1 MKSKMGDRATRLQI
15 EERRLIE
22 ALPLTG
28 GIFFP
33 TEAIPLAE
41 RVAGLK
47 RVRAI
52 YEWWWKREY
61 APRLR
66 ELRRQYAG
74 KGRCFIIGN
83 GPSLNRTDL
92 TKLRDEVTF
101 GVNGLFLKF
110 DEIGFTPTFYVVE
123 DHLVAED
130 RAQQIN
136 AIKGPLKLFPFHL
149 AYCLDEGPDTLFFNH
164 RPRPSLAGFEF
175 STDASRITY
184 TGCTVTF
191 TCMQLAFYLGF
202 PEIYLV
208 GVDAS
213 YEIPKTVERHDHYGV
228 AVLDMQGDDPNH
240 FHPDYFGKGYRWH
253 DPQVDKMV
261 AAYEEARRVTEARG
275 VRIRNATIGGKL
287 EVFERVDYESL
298 FRPAD
303 GAGTISLFPRVLI
316 LDMTCLG
323 SSSAT
328 GQIKKTLF
336 TGWPEGRLAQVF
348 ASGHG
353 RFGLYR
359 GGAVPAALDD
369 PSDPAEAIAWC
380 RSFDPDVVY
389 FRPHDH
395 PVYFHEFALQAID
408 ALGVPLVTHLMDD
421 WPARAGA
428 PGLAGNETLVRRL
441 PEVLARSAVRL
452 SICEA
457 MSAAF
462 ETRYGVPFQAIANA
476 VEPADWQ
483 TLDGE
488 RATRRAGT
496 EPLLIR
502 YVGGLA
508 DDMGLR
514 SLMDVAEVVD
524 ELHEE
529 LGVRLEVHTTRTW
542 KSKADTVFERSR
554 GVFVHEA
561 GISEEGYRRL
571 LLGCHLLLIAYNFDA
586 RSITYVRYSMANKMP
601 ECLASGTPVLA
612 YGPTALATIAY
623 LAEHQVAEVVAT
635 RDPVLLQ
642 GAIRRLAADPDA
654 AMALGTRGRAFAFE
668 RHGAA
673 AVRERFHESLSEAAK
688 RHGWASG
695 VKPKSADDAGLI
707 GCHPRSSHAHVDE
720 AGLVGAVLAGVAGG
734 VMLDVGAHHGNA
746 LSAFLKRGWSVYA
759 FEPDPA
765 NRAELRSRFGD
776 QPTLVIDARAVSDRV
791 TAGMVFY
798 ASSESTGIG
807 TLKPFRDSHRC
818 EVATTTLHE
827 VVEARGFTSID
838 FLKMDTEGYG
848 LMVLRGVPW
857 GRLRPRVVLC
867 EFEDRKTGPSGY
879 TFHDL
884 AGYLVAQGY
893 RVWVSEWHP
902 VLRYGIRHD
911 WRRLLPYPC
920 HLGDPD
926 AWGNFIAFREAADEK
941 ALAQAAR
948 MAIERPSP
956 TRSIPW
962 LPLMYQRSVP
972 KVQRGVTKV
981 KRRARALT
989 NRTRA
994 GLVAYLDGHHP
1005 DASAGLRAALGRLR
1019 AYRRLRNRL
1028 S

>member
-22 ALPLTG
+22 ELPLTG
-28 GIFFP
+28 GIFLP

-298 FRPAD
+298 FRPVD

-316 LDMTCLG
+316 LDITCLG

-328 GQIKKTLF
+328 GQHKKNLF
-336 TGWPEGRLAQVF
+336 SGWPESRLAQVY
-348 ASGHG
+348 AAWHG

-359 GGAVPAALDD
+359 GGGGRAALDD
-369 PSDPAEAIAWC
+369 PSDTEEVLAWC
-380 RSFDPDVVY
+380 QSFDPDVIY
-389 FRPHDH
+389 FWPRDRPA
-395 PVYFHEFALQAID
+395 YFHEFAVRAID
-408 ALGVPLVTHLMDD
+408 ALGVPLVTHLVDD
-421 WPARAGA
+421 WPARVGA
-428 PGLAGNETLVRRL
+428 AHRL
-441 PEVLARSAVRL
+441 GGGSGSASLPQVLQRSAMCL

-457 MSAAF
+457 MSRAF
-462 ETRYGVPFQAIANA
+462 TDRYGVEFRAIANG
-476 VEPADWQ
+476 VDPEDWEA
-483 TLDGE
+483 LDRD
-488 RATRRAGT
+488 RAIRRHSA

-502 YVGGLA
+502 YVGALA
-508 DDMGLR
+508 SDMGFA
-514 SLMDVAEVVD
+514 SVADVAQAVD
-524 ELHEE
+524 ALYEE
-529 LGVRLEVHTTRTW
+529 LGVRFQIYTIAPW
-542 KSKADTVFERSR
+542 KSKAEVAFGKLR
-554 GVFVHEA
+554 GVSIHE
-561 GISEEGYRRL
+561 GGFPEEGYRRL
-571 LLGCHLLLIAYNFDA
+571 LVGCHLLLIAYNFDKE
-586 RSITYVRYSMANKMP
+586 SITYVRYSMANKMP
-601 ECLASGTPVLA
+601 ECLASGVPVMA
-612 YGPTALATIAY
+612 YGPMAIATVAY
-623 LAEHQVAEVVAT
+623 LAEHGVAEVVTT
-635 RDPVLLQ
+635 REPALLE
-642 GAIRRLAADPDA
+642 AALRRFTGDPDHGRT
-654 AMALGTRGRAFAFE
+654 LGAHGRAFAFE
-668 RHGAA
+668 RHPAK
-673 AVRERFHESLSEAAK
+673 AVRERLHASLSEAASQ
-688 RHGWASG
+688 HGFAPG
-695 VKPKSADDAGLI
+695 VKPKSSDDAGLC
-707 GCHPRSSHAHVDE
+707 GCHSRRSRLTINEGTLVAEVLSQTEGGIVMAVGTRSDGTLAPFLTGGFTVHALAPDPTT
-720 AGLVGAVLAGVAGG
+720 AVGAGPCARSGPRA
-734 VMLDVGAHHGNA
+734 
-746 LSAFLKRGWSVYA
+746 RP
-759 FEPDPA
+759 EPD
-765 NRAELRSRFGD
+765 RGLAE
-776 QPTLVIDARAVSDRV
+776 
-791 TAGMVFY
+791 
-798 ASSESTGIG
+798 
-807 TLKPFRDSHRC
+807 H
-818 EVATTTLHE
+818 VATTTVRE
-827 VVEARGFTSID
+827 VIEERGLSRLD
-838 FLKMDTEGYG
+838 L
-848 LMVLRGVPW
+848 LMVDSPNLGVLEGVPW
-857 GRLRPRVVLC
+857 SRCRPRFVMC
-867 EFEDRKTGPSGY
+867 PFDEHEARP
-879 TFHDL
+879 
-884 AGYLVAQGY
+884 AGHTLHAVARLLVAQGY

-902 VLRYGIRHD
+902 PTRFGPKFMKAGRR
-911 WRRLLPYPC
+911 WRRLVPYPC
-920 HLGDPD
+920 HLGSPRASGYCIATRKTAD
-926 AWGNFIAFREAADEK
+926 AE
-941 ALAQAAR
+941 ALAQAAQR
-948 MAIERPSP
+948 AIERPSP
-956 TRSIPW
+956 TRSKSW
-962 LPLMYQRSVP
+962 LGLTFQRSVP
-972 KVQRGVTKV
+972 NVQRGVTKV

-989 NRTRA
+989 NRARA
-994 GLVAYLDGHHP
+994 WLVAYLDGHHP
-1005 DASAGLRAALGRLR
+1005 DASARFRAALGRLR
-1019 AYRRLRNRL
+1019 GYRRLLDRP

>member
-1 MKSKMGDRATRLQI
+1 MKAKTDDRAARLQI

-22 ALPLTG
+22 ELPLRG
-28 GIFFP
+28 GIFLP
-33 TEAIPLAE
+33 TEAVPVAE

-66 ELRRQYAG
+66 ELRRRYAG

-92 TKLRDEVTF
+92 TKLCDEVTF

-110 DEIGFTPTFYVVE
+110 DEMGFTPTFYVVE

-130 RAQQIN
+130 RARQIN
-136 AIKGPLKLFPFHL
+136 AIKGPLKLFPFNL
-149 AYCLDEGPDTLFFNH
+149 AYCLEEGPDTLFFNH
-164 RPRPSLAGFEF
+164 RPRPSPTGFAF

-213 YEIPKTVERHDHYGV
+213 YEIPQTVERHDHYGV

-261 AAYEEARRVTEARG
+261 AAYEEARRATEARG

-298 FRPAD
+298 FRPMD
-303 GAGTISLFPRVLI
+303 GAGTMSLFPRVLI

-336 TGWPEGRLAQVF
+336 TGWPDGRVAQVF

-359 GGAVPAALDD
+359 GGAVRAALDD

-380 RSFDPDVVY
+380 RSFDPDLVY

-395 PVYFHEFALQAID
+395 PRYFHEFALRAID
-408 ALGVPLVTHLMDD
+408 ALGVPLCTHLMDD

-428 PGLAGNETLVRRL
+428 RGPFGNDRLMRRL
-441 PEVLARSAVRL
+441 PRLLEGSAVRL

-457 MSAAF
+457 MSSAF
-462 ETRYGVPFQAIANA
+462 EARYGLRFQAIANG

-483 TLDGE
+483 ALDGE

-514 SLMDVAEVVD
+514 SLMDVAVVVD
-524 ELHEE
+524 QLHGE
-529 LGVRLEVHTTRTW
+529 LGVRLEIHTTRTW
-542 KSKADTVFERSR
+542 KSKADAVFGRSR
-554 GVFVHEA
+554 GVSVHEA

-571 LLGCHLLLIAYNFDA
+571 LIGCHLLLIAYNFDA

-601 ECLASGTPVLA
+601 ECLASGVPVMA
-612 YGPTALATIAY
+612 YGPMDIATVAY
-623 LAEHQVAEVVAT
+623 LAKHGVAEVVT
-635 RDPVLLQ
+635 KRDPALLE
-642 GAIRRLAADPDA
+642 ASLRRFAGDPDYGRT
-654 AMALGTRGRAFAFE
+654 LGARGRAFAFE
-668 RHGAA
+668 RHPAK
-673 AVRERFHESLSEAAK
+673 AVRERLHAVLSEAAS
-688 RHGWASG
+688 RHGFAPG
-695 VKPKSADDAGLI
+695 VKPRSADDAGLC
-707 GCHPRSSHAHVDE
+707 GCHARRVRRTMNE
-720 AGLVGAVLAGVAGG
+720 AALVAEVLAGTSGG
-734 VMLDVGAHHGNA
+734 IVVMAVGAPAHDTLA
-746 LSAFLKRGWSVYA
+746 PFLTGGFTVHTLA
-759 FEPDPA
+759 PDPTT
-765 NRAELRSRFGD
+765 RAESAPTTNAVAAGPRARPPPDPRS
-776 QPTLVIDARAVSDRV
+776 ADR
-791 TAGMVFY
+791 
-798 ASSESTGIG
+798 
-807 TLKPFRDSHRC
+807 
-818 EVATTTLHE
+818 VATTT
-827 VVEARGFTSID
+827 VRD
-838 FLKMDTEGYG
+838 FIAERRLSRLDL
-848 LMVLRGVPW
+848 LMVDGPHVGILQGVPW
-857 GRLRPRVVLC
+857 AQRRPRFVMC
-867 EFEDRKTGPSGY
+867 AFDEHRRSGR
-879 TFHDL
+879 TLHDL
-884 AGYLVAQGY
+884 AGVLVAQGY

-902 VLRYGIRHD
+902 PARFGPKFMKAGRR
-911 WRRLLPYPC
+911 WRRLVPYPC
-920 HLGDPD
+920 HLGSPRAYGYCIAMRDTAD
-926 AWGNFIAFREAADEK
+926 AE
-941 ALAQAAR
+941 ALAGAAR
-948 MAIERPSP
+948 RAIAGQSPS
-956 TRSIPW
+956 RSIPW
-962 LPLMYQRSVP
+962 LGLTVQRAVP
-972 KVQRGVTKV
+972 KVRRGVTKL

-989 NRTRA
+989 HRTRA

-1005 DASAGLRAALGRLR
+1005 DAAASLRAAL
-1019 AYRRLRNRL
+1019 RRLR
-1028 S
+1028 SSPM

>member
-1 MKSKMGDRATRLQI
+1 MKSKTGDRAAQLQI

-22 ALPLTG
+22 ELPLRG

-33 TEAIPLAE
+33 TEAVPVAE

-110 DEIGFTPTFYVVE
+110 EEMGFTPTFYVVE

-130 RAQQIN
+130 RAQEIN
-136 AIKGPLKLFPFHL
+136 AIKGPLKLFPFNL
-149 AYCLDEGPDTLFFNH
+149 AYCLDDGPDTLFFNH
-164 RPRPSLAGFEF
+164 RPRPSPAGFEF

-213 YEIPKTVERHDHYGV
+213 YEIPKTVERHDRYGV
-228 AVLDMQGDDPNH
+228 AVLDMQADDPNH

-261 AAYEEARRVTEARG
+261 AAFEEARRVTEARG

-298 FRPAD
+298 FRPVDA
-303 GAGTISLFPRVLI
+303 AGTMSLFPRVLI

-348 ASGHG
+348 AAGHG

-359 GGAVPAALDD
+359 GGPVPAALGD
-369 PSDPAEAIAWC
+369 PSDPAEVIDWC

-395 PVYFHEFALQAID
+395 PRYFHELALRAID
-408 ALGVPLVTHLMDD
+408 ALGVPLCTHLMDD

-428 PGLAGNETLVRRL
+428 GRLFGSDSLTRRL
-441 PEVLARSAVRL
+441 PRLLERSAVRL

-457 MSAAF
+457 MSSAF
-462 ETRYGVPFQAIANA
+462 EARYGLRFRAIANG
-476 VEPADWQ
+476 VEPAVWQ
-483 TLDGE
+483 ALDGE
-488 RATRRAGT
+488 RTRRAAT

-514 SLMDVAEVVD
+514 SLLDVAEVVD
-524 ELHEE
+524 KLRKEI
-529 LGVRLEVHTTRTW
+529 GVRLEIHTTRTW
-542 KSKADTVFERSR
+542 KAKADAVFKRSR
-554 GVFVHEA
+554 GVSVHEA

-571 LLGCHLLLIAYNFDA
+571 LIGCHLLLIAYNFDA
-586 RSITYVRYSMANKMP
+586 RSIAYVRYSMANKMP
-601 ECLASGTPVLA
+601 ECLASGVPVMA
-612 YGPTALATIAY
+612 YGPMAIATVAY
-623 LAEHQVAEVVAT
+623 LAEHRVAEVVTT
-635 RDPVLLQ
+635 RDPALLES
-642 GAIRRLAADPDA
+642 ALRRFTGDPDYGRT
-654 AMALGTRGRAFAFE
+654 LGARGRTFAFE
-668 RHGAA
+668 RHPVK
-673 AVRERFHESLSEAAK
+673 AVRERLHASLSEAASQ
-688 RHGWASG
+688 HGFAPG
-695 VKPKSADDAGLI
+695 VKPRSSDDAGLC
-707 GCHPRSSHAHVDE
+707 GCHSRRTRLTINEGALVAEVLSQTEGGIVVAVGGRAHDP
-720 AGLVGAVLAGVAGG
+720 LA
-734 VMLDVGAHHGNA
+734 
-746 LSAFLKRGWSVYA
+746 AFLTGGFTVHA
-759 FEPDPA
+759 LAPDA
-765 NRAELRSRFGD
+765 TIRAELARRFGSRSG
-776 QPTLVIDARAVSDRV
+776 LVIDARDH
-791 TAGMVFY
+791 
-798 ASSESTGIG
+798 
-807 TLKPFRDSHRC
+807 L
-818 EVATTTLHE
+818 ATTAVRELIE
-827 VVEARGFTSID
+827 ERGLSRVDLLVVDSPHLGILQD
-838 FLKMDTEGYG
+838 
-848 LMVLRGVPW
+848 VPLQEIL
-857 GRLRPRVVLC
+857 GAERRPRFVMC
-867 EFEDRKTGPSGY
+867 AFDEEESGY
-879 TFHDL
+879 PLHDVMRL
-884 AGYLVAQGY
+884 LVVQGY

-902 VLRYGIRHD
+902 PTRFGPKFMEAGRR
-911 WRRLLPYPC
+911 WRRLVPYPC
-920 HLGDPD
+920 HLGSPRAFGYCIATRETAD
-926 AWGNFIAFREAADEK
+926 AETLAEAA
-941 ALAQAAR
+941 R
-948 MAIERPSP
+948 RAIERSSP

-962 LPLMYQRSVP
+962 LGLMVQRFVS

-981 KRRARALT
+981 RRSARALT
-989 NRTRA
+989 NRSRA
-994 GLVAYLDGHHP
+994 GIVAYLDGHHP
-1005 DASAGLRAALGRLR
+1005 DASASLRAALGRLR
-1019 AYRRLRNRL
+1019 AYRRVLDRL

>member
-1 MKSKMGDRATRLQI
+1 MKSKTDDRAARLRV

-22 ALPLTG
+22 ELPLRG
-28 GIFFP
+28 GIFLP
-33 TEAIPLAE
+33 TEAVPVAE

-66 ELRRQYAG
+66 ELRRRYAG

-83 GPSLNRTDL
+83 GPSLNCTDL

-110 DEIGFTPTFYVVE
+110 DEMGFTPTFYVIE

-130 RAQQIN
+130 RARQIN
-136 AIKGPLKLFPFHL
+136 AIKGPLKLFPFNL

-164 RPRPSLAGFEF
+164 RPRPNPAGFAF

-298 FRPAD
+298 FRPVD
-303 GAGTISLFPRVLI
+303 GAGTMSLFPRVLI

-348 ASGHG
+348 AAGHG

-359 GGAVPAALDD
+359 GAAVPAALDD
-369 PSDPAEAIAWC
+369 PSDPAEALAWC

-395 PVYFHEFALQAID
+395 PHYFHELALRAID
-408 ALGVPLVTHLMDD
+408 ALGVPLCTHLMDD

-428 PGLAGNETLVRRL
+428 RGLYGNNSLMRRL
-441 PEVLARSAVRL
+441 PRLLEGSAVRL

-457 MSAAF
+457 MSSAF
-462 ETRYGVPFQAIANA
+462 EARYGLRFQAIANG
-476 VEPADWQ
+476 VEPAAWQ
-483 TLDGE
+483 ALDGE
-488 RATRRAGT
+488 RATRRAST

-524 ELHEE
+524 QLHEE
-529 LGVRLEVHTTRTW
+529 LGVRLEIHTTRTW
-542 KSKADTVFERSR
+542 KAKADAVFGKCR
-554 GVFVHEA
+554 GVSVHEA

-571 LLGCHLLLIAYNFDA
+571 LIDCHLLLIAYNFDA
-586 RSITYVRYSMANKMP
+586 RSIAYVRYSMANKMP
-601 ECLASGTPVLA
+601 ECLASGVPVMA
-612 YGPTALATIAY
+612 YGPMVIATVAY
-623 LAEHQVAEVVAT
+623 LAEHRVAEVVTT
-635 RDPVLLQ
+635 RDPARLEAAL
-642 GAIRRLAADPDA
+642 RRFTADPDHGRT
-654 AMALGTRGRAFAFE
+654 LGARGRAFAFE
-668 RHGAA
+668 QHPAQ
-673 AVRERFHESLSEAAK
+673 AVRERLHAGLSEAAS
-688 RHGWASG
+688 RHGFAPG
-695 VKPKSADDAGLI
+695 VKPRSADDAGLC
-707 GCHPRSSHAHVDE
+707 GCHARRARRTINE
-720 AGLVGAVLAGVAGG
+720 AALVAEVLSQTEGGIVVAVGARAHDTLAPFLTGG
-734 VMLDVGAHHGNA
+734 FTVHALAPDPTTAVGAGPRA
-746 LSAFLKRGWSVYA
+746 RPEPGGGSA
-759 FEPDPA
+759 E
-765 NRAELRSRFGD
+765 
-776 QPTLVIDARAVSDRV
+776 
-791 TAGMVFY
+791 
-798 ASSESTGIG
+798 
-807 TLKPFRDSHRC
+807 H
-818 EVATTTLHE
+818 VATTA
-827 VVEARGFTSID
+827 VRD
-838 FLKMDTEGYG
+838 FIEERRLFHLDL
-848 LMVLRGVPW
+848 LMVDRPHVGILQGVPW
-857 GRLRPRVVLC
+857 AQCRPRFVMC
-867 EFEDRKTGPSGY
+867 AFDEHETRQTGH
-879 TFHDL
+879 TLHDL
-884 AGYLVAQGY
+884 AGLLVAQGY
-893 RVWVSEWHP
+893 RIWVSEWHP
-902 VLRYGIRHD
+902 VAHFGPKLMKAR
-911 WRRLLPYPC
+911 WRRLVPYPC
-920 HLGDPD
+920 HLGSPR
-926 AWGNFIAFREAADEK
+926 AWGFCIAARDAADAET
-941 ALAQAAR
+941 LAHAAR

-962 LPLMYQRSVP
+962 LGLAVQRAVP
-972 KVQRGVTKV
+972 KVYRAVTTVQRGATTV
-981 KRRARALT
+981 KRRARALIH
-989 NRTRA
+989 RTRA
-994 GLVAYLDGHHP
+994 GLVAYLDAHHP
-1005 DASAGLRAALGRLR
+1005 DAAARLRAALGRLR
-1019 AYRRLRNRL
+1019 
-1028 S
+1028 SSPM